1 MTSPYP
7 RARGAMPRMV
17 KVAVVL
23 SGAGFLDGS
32 EIHES
37 VLALLA
43 LDRHGAEVTCLA
55 PDIAQSSVV
64 DHNTKMPGEGARN
77 VLAESARIARG
88 RIQDVARAR
97 AADFDALVLPG
108 GFGAAKNL
116 SDFATAGASARVE
129 PGVAKLVRD
138 MHAAKK
144 PICALCIAPAV
155 LAAALRDAHVKLS
168 IGDDAG
174 TAKALEA
181 MGAKHVTCPVDDCR
195 VDADQRIV
203 TSPAYMYDA
212 RISDVA
218 AGVDKAIAALIQ
230 MAG

>member
-1 MTSPYP
+1 
-7 RARGAMPRMV
+7 MV

-43 LDRHGAEVTCLA
+43 LDRHGAEVVCLA
-55 PDIAQSSVV
+55 PDIPQTSVV
-64 DHNTKMPGEGARN
+64 DHATRTPSAGSRN
-77 VLAESARIARG
+77 VLQESARIARG

-97 AADFDALVLPG
+97 ASDFDALVLPG

-116 SDFATAGASARVE
+116 SNFAAAGAAAEVE
-129 PGVAKLVRD
+129 PSVARLVRA
-138 MHAAKK
+138 MHAARK

-155 LAAALRDAHVKLS
+155 LAAALRNERVSARLT
-168 IGDDAG
+168 IGSDES
-174 TAKALEA
+174 TAQALES
-181 MGAKHVTCPVDDCR
+181 MGAKHVACPVDECR
-195 VDADQRIV
+195 IDDEQRIV

-212 RISDVA
+212 RISQVA
-218 AGVDKAIAALIQ
+218 AGIDKAIAALLE